1 MAQIK
6 WTTDIA
12 HTQVQFKV
20 RHMMISTVTG
30 EFKDFDIEVTTDGLD
45 FSTAKAS
52 FSAPLE
58 AIETKN
64 KQREE
69 HLKTSDFFDA
79 ANHPE
84 ITFESSGVEKTGE
97 DAYDLKGDLTIR
109 GVTKPVVLNVEQGGI
124 IKEANGKHRA
134 GFEISG
140 KIKRKEF
147 GLQYNALTE
156 SGGMVVGD
164 EVRIFINL
172 ELLEE

>member
-109 GVTKPVVLNVEQGGI
+109 GVTKPVVL
-124 IKEANGKHRA
+124 
-134 GFEISG
+134 
-140 KIKRKEF
+140 
-147 GLQYNALTE
+147 
-156 SGGMVVGD
+156 
-164 EVRIFINL
+164 
-172 ELLEE
+172 